1 MQQENHNGIK
11 RFDSTRFDSDSGRA
25 DAKQPTKTTT
35 KMCCICSLLPLYY
48 YDYSNN
54 SNTKVLLP
62 KKEKEDVFLLFVIS
76 WCFRRFHHSKMF
88 CLSQVYLYIII
99 YISMM
104 IDMSD

>member
-11 RFDSTRFDSDSGRA
+11 RFDSIRLDSDSGRA

-62 KKEKEDVFLLFVIS
+62 KKEKEDVFFCYLLFLGVFAVFIIPK
-76 WCFRRFHHSKMF
+76 CFV
-88 CLSQVYLYIII
+88 CLKFI
-99 YISMM
+99 YIL
-104 IDMSD
+104 